1 MGKLRVMMRLWQG
14 YALKVSLATSKTE
27 FLYKYKSD
35 DIPDIYMNKRG
46 NPSNFY
52 FFIVLNKLCW
62 TTNYEKLKSN
72 VILF

>member
-46 NPSNFY
+46 NPSFSSE
-52 FFIVLNKLCW
+52 F
-62 TTNYEKLKSN
+62 
-72 VILF
+72 LFLYSVK

>member
-1 MGKLRVMMRLWQG
+1 MMRLWQG
-14 YALKVSLATSKTE
+14 YALKVSLATSKNE
-27 FLYKYKSD
+27 FLYKYNSE

-46 NPSNFY
+46 NPSY

>member
-14 YALKVSLATSKTE
+14 YALKVSLATSKNE
-27 FLYKYKSD
+27 FLYKYKSE

-52 FFIVLNKLCW
+52 FFV
-62 TTNYEKLKSN
+62 
-72 VILF
+72 V